1 MDVNFYR
8 APASTLESAGAPL
21 QRGFTLLELLIT
33 LSVVSALLVVAV
45 PSFAELVADTRLVA
59 AVNNM
64 TATLQL
70 ARSEAI
76 KRTKDV
82 VICQGEPGL
91 GCDSSRNWQQGWI
104 VFVDANADR
113 QWNSATE
120 TLVWTQ
126 RTLPPGDTVTL
137 HAFPS
142 ANYFTYHPSGL
153 AGSNGTF
160 VFCDERGSD
169 AAHALIIART
179 GRPRASRTA
188 ADGSSLNCPA
198 GA

>member
-8 APASTLESAGAPL
+8 APASTLESAGASL
-21 QRGFTLLELLIT
+21 QRGFTLIESLIT
-33 LSVVSALLVVAV
+33 LSVVSVLLVVAV

-64 TATLQL
+64 TVTLQL

-76 KRTKDV
+76 KRAQDI
-82 VICQGEPGL
+82 VICKGEPGL
-91 GCDSSRNWQQGWI
+91 GCDSSRTWQQGWI
-104 VFVDANADR
+104 VFVDANTDR

-126 RTLPPGDTVTL
+126 PTLRRGATVTL

-142 ANYFTYHPSGL
+142 ANYFTYHLSGL

-160 VFCDERGSD
+160 VFCDERGDD

-179 GRPRASRTA
+179 GRPRAARTA
-188 ADGSSLNCPA
+188 ADGSPLKCPA